1 MSIEF
6 EECLKKQKIREFTRG
21 KSLVGK
27 ELRTAEED
35 LKAGKKSMDDGNYK
49 WSTIQFYYSM
59 FHSARALLYA
69 KNLREASHWC
79 LIVAI
84 KALYVEKNLLPI
96 DLIEALQ
103 TAKSLR
109 ESADYYDRWSKEGAE
124 KLFERAELFF
134 RKAKE
139 ILTEK
144 GF

>member
-21 KSLVGK
+21 SSLVEK

-69 KNLREASHWC
+69 KNLREASHYC
-79 LIVAI
+79 LIAAI
-84 KALYVEKNLLPI
+84 KTLYVENNLLPVK
-96 DLIEALQ
+96 LIEVLQ

-109 ESADYYDRWSKEGAE
+109 ESADYYDRWSRDGAE
-124 KLFERAELFF
+124 KLFKSAELFLE
-134 RKAKE
+134 KTKE
-139 ILTEK
+139 ILK
-144 GF
+144 RG